1 MPFRFVR
8 VVAVL
13 SVALAGLC
21 MAPARADAGSENA
34 IRAALEQ
41 WRQDF
46 NARRA
51 ERICDLFAP
60 DLRADI
66 QGLPEQNYPL
76 VCERLRKALAAPG
89 EPIVLGLHVQEVIV
103 SDAMAV
109 ARVTWTSTVTGTD
122 GQPQTEH
129 EQGLD
134 VFARQADGRWKIVRY
149 MAHETPP
156 K

>member
-8 VVAVL
+8 VVAV
-13 SVALAGLC
+13 VCAALASLC
-21 MAPARADAGSENA
+21 MAPAHAEAASQA
-34 IRAALEQ
+34 AVRAALEQ

-51 ERICDLFAP
+51 ERICDLFAL

-76 VCERLRKALAAPG
+76 VCERLRKALASPG
-89 EPIVLGLHVQEVIV
+89 EPIVLGLRIKEITV
-103 SDAMAV
+103 SGAMAV
-109 ARVTWTSTVTGTD
+109 ARVTWTSTVMGPH
-122 GQPQTEH
+122 GQPQAED

-134 VFARQADGRWKIVRY
+134 VFARQPDGSWKIVRY
-149 MAHETPP
+149 MAYAEQRE
-156 K
+156 